1 MKIKEIRDLNIE
13 EIKKLVKEKRAKLL
27 KLRFDITSKQVK
39 NHRECRKIKK
49 DIAKVMTVIREIG
62 K

>member
-13 EIKKLVKEKRAKLL
+13 EIKKLIKEKLAKLL
-27 KLRFDITSKQVK
+27 QLRFDIASKQIK

-49 DIAKVMTVIREIG
+49 DIAKAISVLGEIN